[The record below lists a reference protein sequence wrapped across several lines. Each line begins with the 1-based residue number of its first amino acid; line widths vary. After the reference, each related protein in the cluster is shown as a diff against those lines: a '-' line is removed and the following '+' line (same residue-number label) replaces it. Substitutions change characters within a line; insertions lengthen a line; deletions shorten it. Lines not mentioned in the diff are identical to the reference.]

1 MYYSDNNRVVA
12 AIFYVTFI
20 LIGNYIFLN
29 LFLAVL
35 IDSFLKEGE
44 TSANHKQIEQS
55 DQMKQDEMI
64 EMLKTTKKA
73 HKKQMLKNH
82 SGKTGSSMF
91 LAKRGTV
98 T

>member
-1 MYYSDNNRVVA
+1 MYDTMYYTDNKVVA

-44 TSANHKQIEQS
+44 TSATNKQIE
-55 DQMKQDEMI
+55 EN
-64 EMLKTTKKA
+64 E
-73 HKKQMLKNH
+73 
-82 SGKTGSSMF
+82 
-91 LAKRGTV
+91 
-98 T
+98 

>member
-1 MYYSDNNRVVA
+1 MYDTMYYSDNRVVA

-44 TSANHKQIEQS
+44 TSETNK
-55 DQMKQDEMI
+55 
-64 EMLKTTKKA
+64 
-73 HKKQMLKNH
+73 
-82 SGKTGSSMF
+82 
-91 LAKRGTV
+91 
-98 T
+98 